1 MQNIILH
8 CCICGAGTTGEE
20 DVQKHTKE
28 RAAVTPSQLMLMTNP
43 GKKEY

>member
-20 DVQKHTKE
+20 DVQKHTNE
-28 RAAVTPSQLMLMTNP
+28 RTAVTLSQLMLMTSP
-43 GKKEY
+43 ETKEY